1 MSNPGRHQVDRPLW
15 QRPRTLPAY
24 VRSYSR
30 PEIPL
35 GAAGY
40 ARLIVRQSMVR
51 QTKNE
56 RRQFVS
62 FPTPDWGLFAMVSV
76 SVAIVVLLAAQ
87 SYFAIDR
94 ELTDFALARRAAIAR
109 LATVT
114 LQEKFDRLVDIA
126 AALSTRVRF
135 RELVSQGKWAE
146 AIQILT
152 TARKELP
159 YIDRITLSDAHGVV
173 RAGIPKDPSVI
184 GRSFADRDW
193 YKGVSKEWKTYV
205 SDVYQRAAA
214 PPANI
219 FAVAA
224 PIREHDGGIVGALL
238 LQVRLDNFF
247 GWTKDVDLG
256 SGGYL
261 FVVDRKG
268 RVAFHPK
275 ISPQGAI
282 ADFSTQPTVQRA
294 LKGEHGIDTAAADAA
309 AEARVI
315 AYEPMQNY
323 GWAVIAEQPARDAFK
338 SRDNQ
343 LRRLLIA
350 YVLVVL
356 LCVFVAALATRMTIQ
371 RRRIVERTAQLEA
384 ANRELTAFSYSISH
398 DLRAPVRAV
407 DAFAHML
414 EEDSASQLDAEGRR
428 RLAIIRDNSRRM
440 GALIEDLLAFVS
452 LNRQTLNPVR
462 LDMETIISEV
472 WTELGAGAHARLKTG
487 PLPPAHG
494 DRALVRQIWSNLLG
508 NALKFSG
515 KREVPEIEI
524 SARSEPGEVVYCVR
538 DNGAGFDMR
547 HYDKLFGVFWRL
559 HREDEFPGT
568 GVGLAIVQR
577 IVSLHGGRV
586 WAESKVDEGAKFYFS
601 LPGGDAA

>member
-1 MSNPGRHQVDRPLW
+1 
-15 QRPRTLPAY
+15 
-24 VRSYSR
+24 
-30 PEIPL
+30 
-35 GAAGY
+35 
-40 ARLIVRQSMVR
+40 MVR

-56 RRQFVS
+56 RRQFLS

-428 RLAIIRDNSRRM
+428 RLALIRDNSRRM

-494 DRALVRQIWSNLLG
+494 DRALLRQVWSNLLG

-601 LPGGDAA
+601 LPGGSAA

>member
-1 MSNPGRHQVDRPLW
+1 
-15 QRPRTLPAY
+15 
-24 VRSYSR
+24 
-30 PEIPL
+30 
-35 GAAGY
+35 
-40 ARLIVRQSMVR
+40 MVR

-56 RRQFVS
+56 RRQFLS

-472 WTELGAGAHARLKTG
+472 WTELGAGAHASLKTG

-494 DRALVRQIWSNLLG
+494 DRALLRQVWSNLLG

-601 LPGGDAA
+601 LPGGSAA

>member
-1 MSNPGRHQVDRPLW
+1 
-15 QRPRTLPAY
+15 
-24 VRSYSR
+24 
-30 PEIPL
+30 
-35 GAAGY
+35 
-40 ARLIVRQSMVR
+40 MVR

-56 RRQFVS
+56 RRQFLS

-114 LQEKFDRLVDIA
+114 LEEKFDRLVDIA

-224 PIREHDGGIVGALL
+224 PIREDDGGIVGALL

-494 DRALVRQIWSNLLG
+494 DRALLRQVWSNLLG

-601 LPGGDAA
+601 LPGGSAA

>member
-1 MSNPGRHQVDRPLW
+1 
-15 QRPRTLPAY
+15 
-24 VRSYSR
+24 
-30 PEIPL
+30 
-35 GAAGY
+35 
-40 ARLIVRQSMVR
+40 MVR

-56 RRQFVS
+56 RRQFLS

-114 LQEKFDRLVDIA
+114 LEEKFDRLVDIA

-224 PIREHDGGIVGALL
+224 PIREDDGGIVGALL

-247 GWTKDVDLG
+247 GWTKDVNLG

-494 DRALVRQIWSNLLG
+494 DRALVRQVWSNLLG

-601 LPGGDAA
+601 LPGGSAA

>member
-1 MSNPGRHQVDRPLW
+1 
-15 QRPRTLPAY
+15 
-24 VRSYSR
+24 
-30 PEIPL
+30 
-35 GAAGY
+35 
-40 ARLIVRQSMVR
+40 MVR

-56 RRQFVS
+56 RRQFLS

-114 LQEKFDRLVDIA
+114 LEEKFDRLVDIA

-224 PIREHDGGIVGALL
+224 PIREDDGGIVGALL

-428 RLAIIRDNSRRM
+428 RLALIRDNSRRM

-472 WTELGAGAHARLKTG
+472 WTELGAGAHASLKTG

-494 DRALVRQIWSNLLG
+494 DRALLRQVWSNLLG

-601 LPGGDAA
+601 LPGGSAA

>member
-1 MSNPGRHQVDRPLW
+1 
-15 QRPRTLPAY
+15 
-24 VRSYSR
+24 
-30 PEIPL
+30 
-35 GAAGY
+35 
-40 ARLIVRQSMVR
+40 MVR

-56 RRQFVS
+56 RRQFLS

-428 RLAIIRDNSRRM
+428 RLALIRDNSRRM

-472 WTELGAGAHARLKTG
+472 WTELGAGGHARLKTG

-494 DRALVRQIWSNLLG
+494 DRALLRQVWSNLLG

-601 LPGGDAA
+601 LPGGSAA

>member
-1 MSNPGRHQVDRPLW
+1 
-15 QRPRTLPAY
+15 
-24 VRSYSR
+24 
-30 PEIPL
+30 
-35 GAAGY
+35 
-40 ARLIVRQSMVR
+40 MVR

-56 RRQFVS
+56 RRQFPS

-114 LQEKFDRLVDIA
+114 LKEKFDRMVDIA
-126 AALSTRVRF
+126 SALSTRVRF
-135 RELVSQGKWAE
+135 RELVSQGRWAE
-146 AIQILT
+146 AIQIFAI
-152 TARKELP
+152 ARKELP
-159 YIDRITLSDAHGVV
+159 YIDRIILSDAHGVL
-173 RAGIPKDPSVI
+173 RAGIPEDPSVI

-193 YKGVSKEWKTYV
+193 YKGVSKERKTYV

-214 PPANI
+214 PQANV
-219 FAVAA
+219 FAVAT
-224 PIREHDGGIVGALL
+224 PLRKDDGGIVGTLV

-268 RVAFHPK
+268 KVAFHPQ
-275 ISPQGAI
+275 ISPQDAI
-282 ADFSTQPTVQRA
+282 ADFSARPGVQRA
-294 LKGEHGIDTAAADAA
+294 LKGEHGIDTATADAA
-309 AEARVI
+309 TGARVV

-384 ANRELTAFSYSISH
+384 ANKELAAFSYSVSH

-414 EEDSASQLDAEGRR
+414 EEDSASQLDAEGKR
-428 RLAIIRDNSRRM
+428 RLAKIRDNSRRM
-440 GALIEDLLAFVS
+440 GALIDDLLAFAS
-452 LNRQTLNPVR
+452 LSRQTLNPVR
-462 LDMETIISEV
+462 LDMEAIIGEV
-472 WTELGAGAHARLKTG
+472 WTELGAGAPARLKTG
-487 PLPPAHG
+487 PLPAARG
-494 DRALVRQIWSNLLG
+494 DRALLRQVWANLLG

-515 KREVPEIEI
+515 KREAPEIEI
-524 SARSEPGEVVYCVR
+524 SARSETGEVVYCVR

-547 HYDKLFGVFWRL
+547 YYDKLFGVFQRL
-559 HREDEFPGT
+559 HSEDEFPGT

-601 LPGGDAA
+601 LSGGSAA

>member
-1 MSNPGRHQVDRPLW
+1 
-15 QRPRTLPAY
+15 
-24 VRSYSR
+24 
-30 PEIPL
+30 
-35 GAAGY
+35 
-40 ARLIVRQSMVR
+40 MVR

-56 RRQFVS
+56 RRQFLS

-114 LQEKFDRLVDIA
+114 LEEKFDRLVDIA

-224 PIREHDGGIVGALL
+224 PIREDDGGIVGALL

-247 GWTKDVDLG
+247 GWTKDVNLG

-428 RLAIIRDNSRRM
+428 RLALIRDNSRRM

-494 DRALVRQIWSNLLG
+494 DRALVRQVWSNLLG

-601 LPGGDAA
+601 LPGGSAA

>member
-1 MSNPGRHQVDRPLW
+1 
-15 QRPRTLPAY
+15 
-24 VRSYSR
+24 
-30 PEIPL
+30 
-35 GAAGY
+35 
-40 ARLIVRQSMVR
+40 MVR

-56 RRQFVS
+56 RRQFLS

-384 ANRELTAFSYSISH
+384 ANKEMAEFSYSVSH

-494 DRALVRQIWSNLLG
+494 DRALLRQVWSNLLG

-601 LPGGDAA
+601 LPGGSAA